1 MTIPLIM
8 NMILVAMVIARIPIM
23 MLTMVMMMMPRMLM
37 TIMNGTDTRS
47 WLAKKPPLYSI
58 LAVLASQK

>member
-23 MLTMVMMMMPRMLM
+23 ILTMVMMMMPRMLM
-37 TIMNGTDTRS
+37 TIMNGTDNDD
-47 WLAKKPPLYSI
+47 
-58 LAVLASQK
+58 